1 MVDAHSRKSQA
12 EFVCTSCAHTD
23 HADVN
28 AAKNILY
35 AAGHAVSA
43 CGDLGGY
50 PVCEAGTSAPARD
63 SAPTGVIAGGNP
75 PALAVGRKSSA
86 GR

>member
-12 EFVCTSCAHTD
+12 EFVCTSCGHTD

-28 AAKNILY
+28 AAKNILS

-43 CGDLGGY
+43 CGDLGVTRSVKQE
-50 PVCEAGTSAPARD
+50 PAPPRGQAHR
-63 SAPTGVIAGGNP
+63 
-75 PALAVGRKSSA
+75 PALSLVGIPRL
-86 GR
+86 